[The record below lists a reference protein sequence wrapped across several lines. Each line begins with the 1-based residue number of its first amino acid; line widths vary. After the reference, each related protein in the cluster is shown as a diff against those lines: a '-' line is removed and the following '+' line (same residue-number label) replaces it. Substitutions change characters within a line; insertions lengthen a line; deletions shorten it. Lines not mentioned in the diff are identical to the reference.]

1 MNTKALGVFCIALAS
16 LLLELNLIRV
26 FDVLWYPNMAYM
38 IITLAVFSFGLAG
51 VYLSIRPM
59 PKSDNLWLTL
69 SSLTLG
75 MALWVALMQW
85 AIDRLP
91 FDYTLLGTPDGEGMI
106 GNFFLIYVVIC
117 VPFFLTGLV
126 LSVVF
131 SHYASQ
137 IRKLYFW
144 DLIGAALGSV
154 LLIPLLPKIGAAG
167 TMLVVAGLSIVSAV
181 CFSFGRSKVFTF
193 VISVCAV
200 ALVAAPF
207 TKNHLD
213 SFEPHMHKRAFK
225 PLVKKINEGTWWD
238 PISKINVLNL
248 EALGQGKKWIAYDGG
263 TQTSYYYPF
272 DGDFE
277 KLRAS
282 LPDGA
287 PKHFWQSYVAISHY
301 LKADSGAN
309 VLIIGSAGGQELKA
323 ALTYNPNHVDAIE
336 LVGTVV
342 ALGKTVYAD
351 YTGNIMNDPRAVVQ
365 RGEGRSFLRQSD
377 KTYDII
383 QIFSNH
389 TSSSIAAGSG
399 SMQSAYL
406 QTVEA
411 YKEYFSKLSNDGI
424 LHINHHVY
432 PKMVATAAQAWKEM
446 GRGDFRSHVLVSEV
460 PGGRDDLPT
469 FLVKMS
475 PWTADEVGKVKGYMS
490 KFSYPV
496 DPTDPENSF
505 LSDDFF
511 GGELPDS
518 VIDNAPYR
526 IAAPT
531 DNKPFFNSLR
541 TSLETLPE
549 YDQERHVNQ
558 GISALLNSQKST
570 GYPVDIMHLI
580 VSAGAAMFFALIFTI
595 GPMLFAKSGRA
606 KWTGKK
612 SFMLYFSCLG
622 LGFIVLELVFIQI
635 FMKLIGFPL
644 YTYTTV
650 LFTFLFGAGIGSL
663 ASERL
668 RLIETGRIWVP
679 FAGIVASVVI
689 VVFSQLVLFDLLL
702 EARTL
707 VRMFASVVIIFP
719 LAFFLGMPF
728 PMGVLAVENKPAG
741 TIAWAWSLNGL
752 FTVTGGIFCAIF
764 SVFYGFFA
772 TMTVAVLVYIVAFLA
787 FKNLYKGYLDDSARS
802 ASQ

>member
-51 VYLSIRPM
+51 VFLSIKPI
-59 PKSDNLWLTL
+59 KASEGLWLTL
-69 SSLTLG
+69 SALTIA
-75 MALWVALMQW
+75 MAIWVALMQW
-85 AIDRLP
+85 ALDRLP
-91 FDYTLLGTPDGEGMI
+91 FDYTLLGTEHGEGMAF
-106 GNFFLIYVVIC
+106 NFFMIYIVIC

-154 LLIPLLPKIGAAG
+154 LLIPLLPHIGAAG
-167 TMLVVAGLSIVSAV
+167 TMYVVAGLSIVSAL
-181 CFSFGRSKVFTF
+181 CFSFGRNVVFSV
-193 VISVCAV
+193 VIGAVAV
-200 ALVAAPF
+200 ALIASPF
-207 TKNHLD
+207 TRDQID

-248 EALGQGKKWIAYDGG
+248 EALGQKKKWIAYDGG

-272 DGDFE
+272 DGDYQ
-277 KLRAS
+277 KLRDS
-282 LPDGA
+282 LPGA
-287 PKHFWQSYVAISHY
+287 AAAHFWNSYVAISHY
-301 LKADSGAN
+301 LKADSDAN

-323 ALTYNPNHVDAIE
+323 ALTYNAKHVDAIE

-342 ALGKTVYAD
+342 ALGKDIYAD

-365 RGEGRSFLRQSD
+365 RGEGRSFLRQSQL
-377 KTYDII
+377 TYDII

-411 YKEYFSKLSNDGI
+411 YKEYFSSLSEDGL
-424 LHINHHVY
+424 LHINHHIY
-432 PKMVATAAQAWKEM
+432 PKMVATAARAWKEM
-446 GRGDFRSHVLVSEV
+446 GRGDFRKHVLVAEL

-475 PWTADEVGKVKGYMS
+475 PWTPEEVAKVKGYMS
-490 KFSYPV
+490 RFAYPV
-496 DPTDPENSF
+496 DPFDADNSF
-505 LSDDFF
+505 LGDEFF
-511 GGELPDS
+511 VGELHQS

-526 IAAPT
+526 IEEPT

-541 TSLETLPE
+541 VSLETLPK
-549 YDQERHVNQ
+549 YDKDRHVNE
-558 GISALLNSQKST
+558 GVSELLNSQKST

-580 VSAGAAMFFALIFTI
+580 ISAGAAMFFALIFTI
-595 GPMLFAKSGRA
+595 GPMIFAKSGRE
-606 KWTGKK
+606 KWEGKK
-612 SFMLYFSCLG
+612 SFLLYFCCLG
-622 LGFIVLELVFIQI
+622 LGFIVFELVFIQI

-644 YTYTTV
+644 YTYTIV
-650 LFTFLFGAGIGSL
+650 LFTFLFGAGIGSF

-668 RLIETGRIWVP
+668 RLMETGRIWLP
-679 FAGIVASVVI
+679 FVGIIAATLFVM
-689 VVFSQLVLFDLLL
+689 FSQQVLFDLLL

-728 PMGVLAVENKPAG
+728 PMGVLAVADKPEG

-764 SVFYGFFA
+764 SVFYGFIA
-772 TMTVAVLVYIVAFLA
+772 TMTVAVFAYIVAYLA
-787 FKNLYKGYLDDSARS
+787 FRNLYRNYSLSN
-802 ASQ
+802 